1 MGYESSPLKLPSK
14 VGAGNST
21 VSNSV
26 PLSTQ
31 ATMMSR
37 QATTVVIRAPTAIGQ
52 KSLGVPAQV
61 RGINIKA
68 TITIHWQ
75 RCSCRPKV
83 YFSLK
88 SSRCS
93 TFNRTCVGNKGSQ
106 KLRDENDE
114 NATSA
119 VQRE

>member
-31 ATMMSR
+31 ATMMRR

-68 TITIHWQ
+68 TTTIH
-75 RCSCRPKV
+75 
-83 YFSLK
+83 
-88 SSRCS
+88 
-93 TFNRTCVGNKGSQ
+93 
-106 KLRDENDE
+106 
-114 NATSA
+114 
-119 VQRE
+119 

>member
-1 MGYESSPLKLPSK
+1 MGYESSASPLKLPSK

-21 VSNSV
+21 FSNSV

-31 ATMMSR
+31 ATMISR

-68 TITIHWQ
+68 TTTIH
-75 RCSCRPKV
+75 
-83 YFSLK
+83 
-88 SSRCS
+88 
-93 TFNRTCVGNKGSQ
+93 
-106 KLRDENDE
+106 
-114 NATSA
+114 
-119 VQRE
+119 

>member
-75 RCSCRPKV
+75 RCSCKPEI

-88 SSRCS
+88 ISRCCR
-93 TFNRTCVGNKGSQ
+93 FNRTCVGNKGSQ

-114 NATSA
+114 NATPA